1 MGFLIT
7 KAIQG
12 IVSVAVIM
20 IIGLSIVKVF
30 TIFYKG
36 FKKEIK

>member
-1 MGFLIT
+1 MGFIIT
-7 KAIQG
+7 KIIQG
-12 IVSVAVIM
+12 SVSVAILMVV
-20 IIGLSIVKVF
+20 GLAIVKVF